1 MALVDLSKY
10 DLLDLILASSWHEEK
25 QADTVLKFTYAL
37 AGFLGEELSK
47 CFDEKADLEFQNL
60 LKTPGLTEQQVK
72 EFYSAKIPNFEETI
86 DELTLKF
93 KKMFL
98 LKVYQNKIEE
108 LKKSL
113 SGMEK
118 AMEKEKTD
126 VQTNLMRMI
135 ADELSIYEQ
144 ILLYCQ
150 QDNWDKVWEII
161 QTLPH

>member
-1 MALVDLSKY
+1 MAIADLGKY
-10 DLLDLILASSWHEEK
+10 DLLDLILASSWPEEK
-25 QADTVLKFTYAL
+25 RADTVLKFTYAL

-47 CFDEKADLEFQNL
+47 FFDEKADLEFENL

-72 EFYSAKIPNFEETI
+72 DFYSAKIPNFEKTI
-86 DELTLKF
+86 DELVLKF
-93 KKMFL
+93 KRMFL
-98 LKVYQNKIEE
+98 LKVYQNKTEE
-108 LKKSL
+108 LKESL
-113 SGMEK
+113 AGMKK
-118 AMEKEKTD
+118 AMEKERTD

-150 QDNWDKVWEII
+150 QDNWDKVWEMI